1 MLCYAFDWKINWKL
15 KKVIGFRDLN
25 WKSPIDRN
33 MSFQVRAKKGAVV
46 VSEHRTSQSFA
57 YST

>member
-46 VSEHRTSQSFA
+46 SESSA
-57 YST
+57 YSTST